1 MKTKIGSDEEDEI
14 KKSKVCEDGV
24 MPMSVCWYKD
34 QIKENQSK
42 TTLVFVWNDIMAKIL
57 EIRCP

>member
-24 MPMSVCWYKD
+24 MPMSVC
-34 QIKENQSK
+34 
-42 TTLVFVWNDIMAKIL
+42 
-57 EIRCP
+57 